1 MKIRTRSV
9 DLRRLFE
16 NSVSVQHLSEEFV
29 AVQASGE
36 GSTAGGLMKRRGFDT
51 LGVEEEGS
59 VFGYIERTKLEDGP
73 LEGQIQVFHPSELVA
88 DSTPLLDVLPILLG
102 KPRVF
107 VLKGNRVAE
116 IVARADLQKV
126 PVRMLIFG
134 LISLLEM
141 NFLELIREYYPDDGW
156 EEVLSDSRL
165 KSAQDL
171 FELRQQVN
179 EEIDLIDCIQLSD
192 KGTLILKNDKIRVH
206 LGLDPISDGRR
217 ELVRIERLRNKLS
230 HAQDIVQGSSWP
242 EIIKQIDL
250 MERLVT
256 KCEDLLPTS

>member
-1 MKIRTRSV
+1 M

-29 AVQASGE
+29 AVQASSE
-36 GSTAGGLMKRRGFDT
+36 GSTACKLMKRRGFDT

-59 VFGYIERTKLEDGP
+59 VFGYIERSRLEDGP
-73 LEGQIQVFHPSELVA
+73 LEGQIEMFHPSELVA

-107 VLKGNRVAE
+107 VLKGNRITE
-116 IVARADLQKV
+116 IVTRADLQKA

-141 NFLELIREYYPDDGW
+141 SFLGLIRDYYPEDSWKG
-156 EEVLSDSRL
+156 VLSDGRL
-165 KSAQDL
+165 RKARDL
-171 FELRQQVN
+171 FELRQQLN
-179 EEIDLIDCIQLSD
+179 EEIDLIDCIQFSD
-192 KGTLILKNDKIRVH
+192 KGTLILKNDKLRAH
-206 LGLDPISDGRR
+206 LGLDPIPDGRR
-217 ELVRIERLRNKLS
+217 ELKRIERLRDKLA
-230 HAQDIVQGSSWP
+230 HAQDIVQGSSWA
-242 EIIKQIDL
+242 EIIKQIEL
-250 MERLVT
+250 MERLVI